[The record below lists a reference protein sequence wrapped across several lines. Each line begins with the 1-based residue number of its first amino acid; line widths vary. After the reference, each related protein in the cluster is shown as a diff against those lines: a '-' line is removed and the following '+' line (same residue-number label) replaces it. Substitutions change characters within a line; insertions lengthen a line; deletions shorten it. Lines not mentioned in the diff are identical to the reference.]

1 MHRVGVGGFRVGAII
16 NRVENSPPCT
26 SVYVAIDSMGTWS
39 DDDATAADYSVHI
52 DGGRSVGRV
61 SRSPMD

>member
-39 DDDATAADYSVHI
+39 DAATAADYSVHI
-52 DGGRSVGRV
+52 DGGRTVGRV